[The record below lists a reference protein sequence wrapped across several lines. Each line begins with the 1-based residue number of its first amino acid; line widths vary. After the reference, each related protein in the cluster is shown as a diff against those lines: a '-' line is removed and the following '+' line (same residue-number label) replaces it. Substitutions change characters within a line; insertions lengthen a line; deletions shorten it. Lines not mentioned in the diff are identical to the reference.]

1 MRYKGLVVFL
11 TVFIAGLCLYYLS
24 FTLVSQ
30 GIERDAQTY
39 ATNENGIVEQDKKRA
54 YIDSLWEKTVYD
66 LVGITSY
73 TLKEVKE
80 KELNLGLDLQGGM
93 HVTLEVSPREILKG
107 LAGGGSKD
115 PDFQK
120 AMEIAAERQVESQ
133 ESFTDL
139 FFAAF
144 EEVAGEG
151 KLSTIFVNSSNSENL
166 DFNSSDQE
174 IKDYIRKEVDR
185 SIDRAFEIIR
195 TRVDKFG
202 VSQPNV
208 QLIRGTGRIQVEL
221 PGVDRAERVRK
232 LLQGVAKLEFWKVWD
247 DETAI
252 ERVSRINEYWAE
264 RRQREKKNEG
274 DTLTT
279 DPADSTATDSEDE
292 SLFVDEESETE
303 ETTPA
308 DSTLTDSARLA
319 EARQDSIEKLQEQVT
334 EIFSRRVPFN
344 QEDLRLIYMV
354 KDTAIINDLIFDPA
368 AQRLA
373 GRDIAFYWDVKPFF
387 EDPETGNAFVQLHP
401 IKTGRG
407 GTPALKGEVVVDAQ
421 QDFGQQGVEVVM
433 RMNAK
438 GARKWGELTGASI
451 GEQVAIVLDG
461 YVYSAPVV
469 QSQIPNGISTIS
481 GNFTVEE
488 AQDLANILKAGK
500 LPAPT
505 RIVEEA
511 VIGPSLGLAAQNQ
524 GLTSIGVGM
533 ALVVVFMIFYYARG
547 GLVANVALLINI
559 FFIFGLLANLQ
570 AALTLPGIAGIV
582 LTIGM
587 SIDANVLIFERIRE
601 ELRLGKGLMA
611 AIADGYDRAFIT
623 IVDANITTFLT
634 ALFLFVLGSGPIKG
648 FAITLM
654 VGIGCSFFT
663 AVYVTRLIVDLMTKK
678 GDASKINFSTPFS
691 NNLLTRLQA
700 NFLGKRRIAYAVSG
714 IIIAVGIA
722 LMFTTGLNYGVDFQG
737 GRSYVMKFQDTVV
750 PSEIENTLTAA
761 VPEASF
767 EVKTF
772 DRGDQVKITTTY
784 LVNDES
790 TEADKKVLEAVQSNL
805 SEFGDP
811 ELRSSSKVGATIADD
826 IKDAAQTAGLFSL
839 AALFLYI
846 LIRFR
851 GWQFSVGAVAALVHD
866 SLIVLSAFAIANALG
881 ITFEIDQVFVAA
893 MLTIIGYSIND
904 TVVVFDRIREYLG
917 VNKGRDLEATF
928 NESINSTLSRTL
940 ITSVTTLLVVLILLI
955 FGGEVLR
962 GFSFALLVGILV
974 GTYSSIFIATPVVL
988 DASKKRGLNVPAK
1001 KPDVEEATGEKA

>member
-1 MRYKGLVVFL
+1 MPHLFNLTKTMKYKGLVVFL
-11 TVFIAGLCLYYLS
+11 TLFIAGLCVYYLS

-30 GIERDAQTY
+30 GIEREAQSY
-39 ATNENGIVEQDKKRA
+39 ALNENGIVDQDKKRA
-54 YIDSLWEKTVYD
+54 YIDSLWEKNVY
-66 LVGITSY
+66 GIPGVKEF

-93 HVTLEVSPREILKG
+93 HVTLEVSPEEILQG
-107 LAGGGSKD
+107 LAAGGSKD
-115 PDFQK
+115 PNFQK
-120 AMEIAAERQVESQ
+120 AIEMAREKQVESQ
-133 ESFTDL
+133 ESFTEL
-139 FFAAF
+139 FFASF
-144 EEVAGEG
+144 EEVAGAD
-151 KLSTIFVNSSNSENL
+151 KLASIFVNSSNSENL
-166 DFNSSDQE
+166 DFNSTDDE
-174 IKDYIRKEVDR
+174 IKQYITSEVDR

-208 QLIRGTGRIQVEL
+208 QLIPGTGRIQVEL
-221 PGVDRAERVRK
+221 PGVDRVERVRK
-232 LLQGVAKLEFWKVWD
+232 LLQGVAKLEFWEVWD
-247 DETAI
+247 EETTI
-252 ERVSRINEYWAE
+252 ERVARINEYWAK
-264 RRQREKKNEG
+264 RRQREKKAGKTEEG
-274 DTLTT
+274 SATQETT
-279 DPADSTATDSEDE
+279 EEDQESLYVDQTSADSTATDSTTQA
-292 SLFVDEESETE
+292 ET
-303 ETTPA
+303 A
-308 DSTLTDSARLA
+308 
-319 EARQDSIEKLQEQVT
+319 QDSIDRMNEQVT

-344 QEDLRLIYMV
+344 QQDLRLIYTT
-354 KDTAIINDLIFDPA
+354 KDTAAINELIFDPA
-368 AQRLA
+368 ALRLA

-387 EDPETGNAFVQLHP
+387 EDPESGNAFVQLHAV
-401 IKTGRG
+401 KTRRG
-407 GTPALKGEVVVDAQ
+407 GAPALKGEVVIDAQ
-421 QDFGQQGVEVVM
+421 QDFGQQGVIVEM
-433 RMNAK
+433 RMNPT
-438 GARKWGELTGASI
+438 GARKWSELTAESV
-451 GEQVAIVLDG
+451 GEQIAIVLDG

-524 GLTSIGVGM
+524 GLTSIGVGLG
-533 ALVVVFMIFYYARG
+533 LVVVFMIFYYARG
-547 GLVANVALLINI
+547 GFVANVALLVNI

-601 ELRLGKGLMA
+601 ELRIGKGLMA

-634 ALFLFVLGSGPIKG
+634 ALFLFLLGSGPIKG

-663 AVYVTRLIVDLMTKK
+663 AVYVTRLIVGWMTKK
-678 GDASKINFSTPFS
+678 GDESSISFATPFS
-691 NNLLTRLQA
+691 NNLLANLSV
-700 NFLGKRRIAYAVSG
+700 NFLGKRRIAYGVSALV
-714 IIIAVGIA
+714 IAIGVV

-737 GRSYVMKFQDTVV
+737 GRSYVMKFQETVV
-750 PSEIENTLTAA
+750 PSEVEAALTAA
-761 VPEASF
+761 VPDASF

-772 DRGDQVKITTTY
+772 DRADQVKITTTY
-784 LVNDES
+784 LVADES
-790 TEADKKVLEAVQSNL
+790 NEADKKVLEAVNNSL
-805 SEFGDP
+805 TSFGEV

-866 SLIVLSAFAIANALG
+866 TLVVLSAFAIANAVG
-881 ITFEIDQVFVAA
+881 ISFEIDQVFVAA

-904 TVVVFDRIREYLG
+904 TVVVFDRVREYLG
-917 VNKGRDLEATF
+917 MNKGRDLEKTF

-962 GFSFALLVGILV
+962 GFSFALLIGILV
-974 GTYSSIFIATPVVL
+974 GTYSSIFIATLVVL
-988 DASKKRGLNVPAK
+988 DTSKKHGLNVPVKAT
-1001 KPDVEEATGEKA
+1001 EEDEKTEA